1 MKPKGFTL
9 IEVIVAVF
17 LVTVGIGGVYALIQR
32 TTAFTPVISARLTAA
47 YLAQEGIEL
56 VRNKRDSNW
65 LARDPWD
72 SNLPFGT
79 ESGLLDKFERTITL
93 TPSGNAL
100 EVSVKVK
107 WSERD
112 RTHTVPALTKLYD
125 WR

>member
-9 IEVIVAVF
+9 IEVIVAIF

-32 TTAFTPVISARLTAA
+32 TTAFTPVVSARFTAV

-65 LARDPWD
+65 LTGDPWD
-72 SNLPFGT
+72 SNLPSVPEG
-79 ESGLLDKFERTITL
+79 GLLDKFERTTTITSL
-93 TPSGNAL
+93 GDTL
-100 EVSVKVK
+100 KVLVEVT
-107 WSERD
+107 WQERG
-112 RTHTVPALTKLYD
+112 RTHTVLAITKLYD

>member
-32 TTAFTPVISARLTAA
+32 TIAFTPVISARLTAA
-47 YLAQEGIEL
+47 YLAQGGIEL

-65 LARDPWD
+65 LTGDPWD
-72 SNLPFGT
+72 SNLPSVP
-79 ESGLLDKFERTITL
+79 ESGLLDKFERTTII
-93 TPSGNAL
+93 TPSGDAL
-100 EVSVKVK
+100 KVSVEVT
-107 WSERD
+107 WQERGEAHSV
-112 RTHTVPALTKLYD
+112 TTLTKLYD

>member
-32 TTAFTPVISARLTAA
+32 TIAFTPVISARLTAA
-47 YLAQEGIEL
+47 YLAQGGIEL

-65 LARDPWD
+65 LTGDPWD
-72 SNLPFGT
+72 SNLPSVP
-79 ESGLLDKFERTITL
+79 ESGLLDKFERTTTI
-93 TPSGNAL
+93 TPSGDAL
-100 EVSVKVK
+100 KVSVEVT
-107 WSERD
+107 WQERGEAHSV
-112 RTHTVPALTKLYD
+112 TTLTKLYD